1 MGFTAVMMVLAFA
14 AGGLFVRLFTQ
25 DEEVARLSVWA
36 IRVCMLAAIPLGA
49 QYAIVDGFTA
59 LGQVKLSFLLSFSAR
74 PQYFAA
80 LFDLPAL
87 SVQKRQ
93 FFAETVAD
101 ILGPLASAI
110 TYKWTIDRVLS
121 DGHARI

>member
-1 MGFTAVMMVLAFA
+1 
-14 AGGLFVRLFTQ
+14 
-25 DEEVARLSVWA
+25 
-36 IRVCMLAAIPLGA
+36 MLAAIPLGA

-59 LGQVKLSFLLSFSAR
+59 LGQVKLSFLLSFFRKAA
-74 PQYFAA
+74 YFAA
-80 LFDLPAL
+80 LFVLPAL
-87 SVQKRQ
+87 FGAKAA
-93 FFAETVAD
+93 FFAETVSD